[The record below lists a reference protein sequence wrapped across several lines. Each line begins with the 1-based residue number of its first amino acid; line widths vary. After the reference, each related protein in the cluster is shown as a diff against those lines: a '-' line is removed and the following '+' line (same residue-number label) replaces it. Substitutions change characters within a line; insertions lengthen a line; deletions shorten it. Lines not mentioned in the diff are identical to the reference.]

1 MVRVGKAMRAGHRLG
16 GGVGGCSSGRTNGLT
31 TRRGI
36 RAVEFQPDFKT
47 IQVGSK
53 IKRTYVVYGH
63 KKVRILSYLRPDR
76 YSGNAQTAVRVYS
89 KAGEEQHNFKEAAPN
104 EKLGEGT

>member
-1 MVRVGKAMRAGHRLG
+1 MDG
-16 GGVGGCSSGRTNGLT
+16 GREGEWEGGLT
-31 TRRGI
+31 TRGGI
-36 RAVEFQPDFKT
+36 RAVEFQPDFKK

-89 KAGEEQHNFKEAAPN
+89 KAGEEQHNFTEAAPN